1 MPRTRTTTKTWKN
14 RMKQFKHIIITYDH
28 LLSVNVDGYLH
39 KLIKE
44 SDLTGT
50 PKDSLLS
57 MAQIR
62 EHLNFKLAANK
73 HIIFC
78 HPKKDDGSVSC
89 RLVMAPNDILAC
101 KFYKYP
107 NDEFTEHAFAF
118 PYGKVCIGK
127 PVGWPNSH
135 QVDDD
140 ERDLVNSVEIARVY
154 PDRIMCKPKFS
165 IKDYAIEPDCVKY
178 GYEFYRDAYYG
189 NFTIE
194 TRFSQKETDFTK
206 LDQILTDGV
215 DAYMSK
221 QHNALIASVLQ
232 YRKRMA
238 LYCLSTCGGTLNK
251 HLVYLCYEAFLKN
264 KKTTFFGN
272 TATRFRIGP
281 TSIYVFRAF
290 GVHHIHV
297 QGVPGTVV
305 TLDDHP
311 CSTGTCKPALLDQ
324 MRRYAD
330 FVQFEDRIKYANNAV
345 RDFIFEAYVIHGI
358 KVITEDHVFDMPY
371 NDTPEYL
378 KVSRRTVRIERD
390 KDKKYL
396 WWLNWNGQKVKLGLA
411 VGKGPHFFGSGWPFI
426 EPVKDMFEQFRRIG
440 EVVYE

>member
-1 MPRTRTTTKTWKN
+1 MR
-14 RMKQFKHIIITYDH
+14 QFKHIIITYDR

-57 MAQIR
+57 MVQIR

-107 NDEFTEHAFAF
+107 NDEFAEHAFAF
-118 PYGKVCIGK
+118 PYGKVYIGK
-127 PVGWPNSH
+127 PSGWDYSR

-154 PDRIMCKPKFS
+154 PDRIMCKPKFF
-165 IKDYAIEPDCVKY
+165 IKNYTIEPECVKY
-178 GYEFYRDAYYG
+178 GYECYRDVYYG
-189 NFTIE
+189 NFSIDTK
-194 TRFSQKETDFTK
+194 FSQKETDLTK
-206 LDQILTDGV
+206 LDQILLDGV

-221 QHNALIASVLQ
+221 QHNDLIATVLQ
-232 YRKRMA
+232 FRRKAVLMGIGPVKDGM
-238 LYCLSTCGGTLNK
+238 LSTNR
-251 HLVYLCYEAFLKN
+251 VSMSMCYEAFLKG

-272 TATRFRIGP
+272 TSARFRIGP
-281 TSIYVFRAF
+281 KSVYVFRAL
-290 GVHHIHV
+290 GIHHIHV
-297 QGVPGTVV
+297 HGVPGTVAV
-305 TLDDHP
+305 LDDYP
-311 CSTGTCKPALLDQ
+311 SSTSICKPGLIDQ

-330 FVQFEDRIKYANNAV
+330 FVQCEDRIQYANNAV

-358 KVITEDHVFDMPY
+358 KVVTEDHVFDISYM
-371 NDTPEYL
+371 DTQEYL
-378 KVSRRTVRIERD
+378 KVSRSTVVLKRD
-390 KDKKYL
+390 KVKKYL
-396 WWLNWNGQKVKLGLA
+396 WWLIWNNQKVRVGLA
-411 VGKGPHFFGSGWPFI
+411 VGKGQRFFGAGWDFTAPL
-426 EPVKDMFEQFRRIG
+426 KDVFEQIRQT
-440 EVVYE
+440 VTADV

>member
-1 MPRTRTTTKTWKN
+1 
-14 RMKQFKHIIITYDH
+14 MKQFKHTIITYDH
-28 LLSVNVDGYLH
+28 LLGLNVDDDLD
-39 KLIKE
+39 KLTKE

-57 MAQIR
+57 MMQIR

-78 HPKKDDGSVSC
+78 HPQKADGSVSC
-89 RLVMAPNDILAC
+89 RLAMAPNDILAC

-118 PYGKVCIGK
+118 PFGKAYIGK
-127 PVGWPNSH
+127 PHGWDYSR

-165 IKDYAIEPDCVKY
+165 IEKYTIEPDCVKY
-178 GYEFYRDAYYG
+178 GYGSCRDVYYG
-189 NFTIE
+189 NFNIA
-194 TRFSQKETDFTK
+194 TRFSQKDTDFTR
-206 LDQILTDGV
+206 LGQILADGV

-221 QHNALIASVLQ
+221 QHNDLIATVLQ
-232 YRKRMA
+232 LRKKTVLMGFTPGNDGT
-238 LYCLSTCGGTLNK
+238 LST
-251 HLVYLCYEAFLKN
+251 HRVSMCYEAFLKN
-264 KKTTFFGN
+264 KKTTFIGN

-281 TSIYVFRAF
+281 KSIYVFRAF

-297 QGVPGTVV
+297 QGIPGTVV

-311 CSTGTCKPALLDQ
+311 FSTGACKPALLDQ

-330 FVQFEDRIKYANNAV
+330 FVQFEDRIEYANNAV

-358 KVITEDHVFDMPY
+358 KVITEGHVFDMPY
-371 NDTPEYL
+371 NGTPEYL
-378 KVSRRTVRIERD
+378 KVSRSTVRLERD
-390 KDKKYL
+390 RDKKYL

-411 VGKGPHFFGSGWPFI
+411 VGKGPHFFGSGWPFT
-426 EPVKDMFEQFRRIG
+426 EPVKDVLEQVRLIG
-440 EVVYE
+440 RAVYDE

>member
-1 MPRTRTTTKTWKN
+1 
-14 RMKQFKHIIITYDH
+14 MKQFKHTIITYDH

-39 KLIKE
+39 NLIKE

-62 EHLNFKLAANK
+62 EHLNFKLAANN

-118 PYGKVCIGK
+118 PYGNIHIGK

-154 PDRIMCKPKFS
+154 PDRIMCKPKFF
-165 IKDYAIEPDCVKY
+165 IKNYTIEPDCVKY
-178 GYEFYRDAYYG
+178 GYEFYRDVYYG
-189 NFTIE
+189 NFNID

-206 LDQILTDGV
+206 LDQILADGV
-215 DAYMSK
+215 NSYMSK
-221 QHNALIASVLQ
+221 QHNDLIATVLQ
-232 YRKRMA
+232 FRKNTVLRG
-238 LYCLSTCGGTLNK
+238 LTPDKDGTLST
-251 HLVYLCYEAFLKN
+251 HRVSMCYEAFLKN

-281 TSIYVFRAF
+281 KSIYVFRAF

-345 RDFIFEAYVIHGI
+345 RDFIFDAYVIHGI

-371 NDTPEYL
+371 MDTPEYL
-378 KVSRRTVRIERD
+378 NVSSRTVLLARD

-396 WWLNWNGQKVKLGLA
+396 WRLYWNGQKVKLGLA
-411 VGKGPHFFGSGWPFI
+411 VGKGPHFFGSGWSFT
-426 EPVKDMFEQFRRIG
+426 EPVKDMLEQLRRNG
-440 EVVYE
+440 KMVSA

>member
-1 MPRTRTTTKTWKN
+1 MN
-14 RMKQFKHIIITYDH
+14 QFKHTIITYDH
-28 LLSVNVDGYLH
+28 LLGLNVDGDLDN
-39 KLIKE
+39 LITDPTL
-44 SDLTGT
+44 SGNDQ
-50 PKDSLLS
+50 DSLRS
-57 MAQIR
+57 MLAICQ
-62 EHLNFKLAANK
+62 HLDFKAAAFN

-78 HPKKDDGSVSC
+78 HSPKHDGSVSC
-89 RLVMAPNDILAC
+89 RVVMTQHDILAC

-107 NDEFTEHAFAF
+107 NDSIESHEFAF
-118 PYGKVCIGK
+118 PYGHVWIGK
-127 PVGWPNSH
+127 PSGWDYTR
-135 QVDDD
+135 QVEDD

-154 PDRIMCKPKFS
+154 PDRILCKPKFS

-178 GYEFYRDAYYG
+178 GYDFYRDTYYG

-194 TRFSQKETDFTK
+194 TRFSQKETDFTR

-221 QHNALIASVLQ
+221 QHNDLIASVLQ
-232 YRKRMA
+232 YRKGMT

-281 TSIYVFRAF
+281 KSIYVFRAF

-330 FVQFEDRIKYANNAV
+330 FVQFEDRIEYANNAV

-358 KVITEDHVFDMPY
+358 KVITEGHVFDMPY
-371 NDTPEYL
+371 NGTPEYL
-378 KVSRRTVRIERD
+378 KVSRSTVRLERD
-390 KDKKYL
+390 GDKKYL

-411 VGKGPHFFGSGWPFI
+411 VGKGPHFFGSGWSFT
-426 EPVKDMFEQFRRIG
+426 EPVKDILEQVRRIG
-440 EVVYE
+440 RVVYE

>member
-1 MPRTRTTTKTWKN
+1 MPMTRTTTKTWKN
-14 RMKQFKHIIITYDH
+14 RMKQFKHTIITYDH
-28 LLSVNVDGYLH
+28 LLSMNVDGCLH

-44 SDLTGT
+44 SELAGTPKGT
-50 PKDSLLS
+50 PKDSLIS

-62 EHLNFKLAANK
+62 EHLNFKLAANM

-101 KFYKYP
+101 KFFGNNIMQSGKHT
-107 NDEFTEHAFAF
+107 FSF
-118 PYGKVCIGK
+118 PYGPVSLGRLIGSAE
-127 PVGWPNSH
+127 VITL
-135 QVDDD
+135 DDD

-154 PDRIMCKPKFS
+154 PDRIMCKPKFF
-165 IKDYAIEPDCVKY
+165 IKNYTIEPDCVKY
-178 GYEFYRDAYYG
+178 GYGFYRDVYYG
-189 NFTIE
+189 NFNIDTK
-194 TRFSQKETDFTK
+194 FSQKETDFAK
-206 LDQILTDGV
+206 LDQIISDGV
-215 DAYMSK
+215 VAYNSK
-221 QHNALIASVLQ
+221 QHNDLIATVLQ
-232 YRKRMA
+232 LRKKTVLRG
-238 LYCLSTCGGTLNK
+238 LTPGNDGTLSTHRVLM
-251 HLVYLCYEAFLKN
+251 CYEAFLKN
-264 KKTTFFGN
+264 KKSTFFGN

-330 FVQFEDRIKYANNAV
+330 FVQFEDRIQYANNAV
-345 RDFIFEAYVIHGI
+345 RDFIFEVYVIHGI

-371 NDTPEYL
+371 MDTPEYL
-378 KVSRRTVRIERD
+378 KVSRSTVRLERD
-390 KDKKYL
+390 KNKKYL
-396 WWLNWNGQKVKLGLA
+396 WWLNWNGQKVRLGLA
-411 VGKGPHFFGSGWPFI
+411 VGKGPHFFGSGWSFT
-426 EPVKDMFEQFRRIG
+426 EPVKDMLEQVRRIG
-440 EVVYE
+440 